1 MIFQDAPT
9 AFDWIV
15 LAVIGWIVRQP
26 DRDAIQLHK
35 LNQPLHKLRP
45 TAMVLWTIIYIDH
58 QGGDLGE
65 PPTDCLPPLDEAIH
79 QASTGHFGRDPIHK
93 QLAQGWEE
101 AADGRYRC
109 LGRKVVVGSFDVEA
123 TLPAPGAGANFD
135 SRFGIHRDAQDVVC
149 RISGVIDLG
158 YLREDGVGFWDF
170 FCG

>member
-1 MIFQDAPT
+1 
-9 AFDWIV
+9 
-15 LAVIGWIVRQP
+15 
-26 DRDAIQLHK
+26 
-35 LNQPLHKLRP
+35 
-45 TAMVLWTIIYIDH
+45 MVLWTIIYIDH

-123 TLPAPGAGANFD
+123 TLPAPGEGANFD